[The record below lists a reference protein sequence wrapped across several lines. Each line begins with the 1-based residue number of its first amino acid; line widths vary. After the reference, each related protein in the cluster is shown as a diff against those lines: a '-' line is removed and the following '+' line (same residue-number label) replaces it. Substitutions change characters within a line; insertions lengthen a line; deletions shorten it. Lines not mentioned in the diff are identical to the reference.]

1 MVASHSTLTKI
12 CPMLAI
18 AYAFAAFA
26 AAPAGAQTAN
36 NVICNGCV
44 DSTDIQNNSVTALD
58 TANEAGLEFDF
69 EGHRSITAADSTA
82 ISLHVSAPTFGWV
95 TIMATGTFHY
105 IGTDATARCSLTNQ
119 DTNTVNFSNDIAGF
133 VSAETR
139 AVPFSA
145 VRTFSQNTG
154 THRYR
159 LNCDFASATGTVWI
173 DDLNMVAIFV
183 PTAY

>member
-1 MVASHSTLTKI
+1 
-12 CPMLAI
+12 
-18 AYAFAAFA
+18 
-26 AAPAGAQTAN
+26 
-36 NVICNGCV
+36 
-44 DSTDIQNNSVTALD
+44 
-58 TANEAGLEFDF
+58 
-69 EGHRSITAADSTA
+69 
-82 ISLHVSAPTFGWV
+82 
-95 TIMATGTFHY
+95 MATGTFHY

-119 DTNTVNFSNDIAGF
+119 DTNLVNFSNDISGF

-145 VRTFSQNTG
+145 LRTFSQQTG

-159 LNCDFASATGTVWI
+159 LNCDFASSTGTVWI